1 MERRRNLLESI
12 GSEGRS
18 LVELA
23 RVSGMS
29 SVDVAV
35 ALQGLRLSGLVETD
49 DGLWK
54 RSSVRD
60 CHDVVVVVDLGNV
73 HDCLQKLAPLAEAG
87 EVQVR
92 AYADLQYNGY
102 GVNPP
107 FDSPGCVVFR
117 AATPH
122 KNAADTQII
131 WDISRL
137 CSLALKPLHL
147 LVVTKDNGFRHL
159 RELAEESGLSL
170 AFAQD
175 WSSLRSLLLFPTEL
189 SSMSPNV

>member
-1 MERRRNLLESI
+1 MERRRNLLECI

-35 ALQGLRLSGLVETD
+35 ALQGLRQSGLVETD

-60 CHDVVVVVDLGNV
+60 CQDVVVVVDLGNV

-159 RELAEESGLSL
+159 RELAEESGHNL

-175 WSSLRSLLLFPTEL
+175 WSSLRSLLLFPTGL

>member
-107 FDSPGCVVFR
+107 PLR
-117 AATPH
+117 TKTRRTPRSFG
-122 KNAADTQII
+122 T
-131 WDISRL
+131 
-137 CSLALKPLHL
+137 SLASVRSP
-147 LVVTKDNGFRHL
+147 
-159 RELAEESGLSL
+159 
-170 AFAQD
+170 
-175 WSSLRSLLLFPTEL
+175 SSLCTSWW
-189 SSMSPNV
+189 